1 MALYRC
7 TNLNSSDSGS
17 INTQTKT
24 VTPIFSSQEVTPDN
38 GYNALSSVTVKAI
51 PVSEEANDYGGNTLT
66 VGKEGSTTEDILKA
80 FIQDGT
86 LSSIPADVT
95 SIRAYAFAN
104 CSNLSLTSLPSGIT
118 SIGTYAFSASNVAL
132 TSLSKSLTKIEEGAF
147 EECTSLALTSLPDGV
162 TSIGNYAFYGCTS
175 LALTSLPDGVTSIG
189 QEVFS
194 ECSKLAITSIP
205 SSLTSISDGTF
216 YNCTSLVSITF
227 KGTPTSIS
235 TTAFYSC
242 SNLKDIYVPWAES
255 AVANAPW
262 GATNA
267 TIHYNS
273 TV

>member
-118 SIGTYAFSASNVAL
+118 SIGTYAFSASNIAL
-132 TSLSKSLTKIEEGAF
+132 ASLSKSLTKIEEGVF
-147 EECTSLALTSLPDGV
+147 E
-162 TSIGNYAFYGCTS
+162 GCTS

-255 AVANAPW
+255 AVVNAPW